1 MKKKGPVSKLKEE
14 LLIARRE
21 AKEHFDSYLRAL
33 ADLDNYR
40 KRMEKEFANFK
51 IYANEQLLTQ
61 LIAVMD
67 SFDRAL
73 AAGEIDV
80 NFENF
85 YKGVSMIYRYLKEIL
100 EKWGL
105 KEFSSSGETFNPER
119 HEAVNIVE
127 TNDVPP
133 DTIVEEISK
142 GYMLGE
148 KILKPA
154 QVTVAKP
161 CPEKKEEGGNEN
173 G

>member
-73 AAGEIDV
+73 AAGEI
-80 NFENF
+80 
-85 YKGVSMIYRYLKEIL
+85 
-100 EKWGL
+100 
-105 KEFSSSGETFNPER
+105 
-119 HEAVNIVE
+119 
-127 TNDVPP
+127 
-133 DTIVEEISK
+133 
-142 GYMLGE
+142 
-148 KILKPA
+148 
-154 QVTVAKP
+154 
-161 CPEKKEEGGNEN
+161 
-173 G
+173 